1 MTSIA
6 LATSEFLKHCRFEKN
21 LSSKTLTAYKIDLNQ
36 FHNFLSSN
44 NYTLEIIGI
53 TKRELRH
60 FIESISYLKPKSIK
74 RKIATTK
81 ALFNFLEFEDY
92 ISINPF
98 RKMRIQIKENKLLPT
113 VMTTNEITK
122 LLKAV
127 YKEINNVKNNTLAR
141 FAVLRN
147 IVILELLFNTG
158 ARVSEIANL
167 KKSNI
172 DLNSGLIKIKGKG
185 GKERLLHICNRET
198 LSILQQ
204 YSALAGQKTDNAT
217 AYFLVNRL
225 GNKTSD
231 QSIRNLIKKLVKQTG
246 ICKKIT
252 PHVFRHSF
260 ATLLL
265 ENNVDIRHIQTL
277 LGHSSI
283 TTTQIYTHVSK
294 VKQKHIL
301 KTKHPRMNMIMMKAY
316 E

>member
-1 MTSIA
+1 MTTIV
-6 LATSEFLKHCRFEKN
+6 LATSEFLRHCRFEKN
-21 LSSKTLTAYKIDLNQ
+21 LSSKTLAAYKIDLNQ
-36 FHNFLSSN
+36 FHNFLLN
-44 NYTLEIIGI
+44 NDYPMETTNV
-53 TKRELRH
+53 TKCEVRL
-60 FIESISYLKPKSIK
+60 FIESISHLKPKSIK

-81 ALFNFLEFEDY
+81 ALFNFLEFEDH

-113 VMTTNEITK
+113 VMTMNEISK

-127 YKEINNVKNNTLAR
+127 YKERNNIKNNTHAS
-141 FAVLRN
+141 FTALRN

-167 KKSNI
+167 KKNNI
-172 DLNSGLIKIKGKG
+172 DLTSGLIKIKGKG

-204 YSALAGQKTDNAT
+204 YSGLAGQKAVNA
-217 AYFLVNRL
+217 ASYFLINRL

-231 QSIRNLIKKLVKQTG
+231 QSIRNLVKKLVTQTG
-246 ICKKIT
+246 ISKKIT

-265 ENNVDIRHIQTL
+265 EKNVDIRHIQSL

-294 VKQKHIL
+294 GKQKHIL
-301 KTKHPRMNMIMMKAY
+301 KTKHPRMNMIMMKPT